1 MSSLDFERADT
12 PTTPVTFDE
21 LQRELGSSDV
31 TFDGEP
37 TVRKQ
42 AGGANEQAVR
52 SVTDTLWAGS
62 ATINEE
68 YELERHIKEFV
79 EEGRVFPAINKAL
92 IAWGYTKDK
101 IRRVFQKVTGIDPV
115 QAYIDVSTYT
125 IPPDAVPR
133 YNYGWGPSK
142 DKKADYYFIL
152 PFLSKYAIYQQTGL
166 DREIVYE
173 NFVLSATREELKSYV
188 KDVRAVSM
196 DSLDTDSDI
205 IQRVASVQA
214 YKFQTQEAQSLSAR
228 ATELKRAGEGVLA
241 LKMVKY
247 AYSEDQITKEEY
259 DQLNLQIEAADPSEM
274 TNEDILRQ
282 KEMDKYQRSQEGR
295 TLEDEMTN
303 VKIPQDHF
311 KDKLEDTN
319 HVDMKQLSA
328 DAYDLLT
335 EIAKTVPGFEIEPLS
350 QVVDLLNV
358 ENLSSDESDHIDAGS
373 ISFVV
378 QINDSKTK
386 TQKKALVIM
395 FIVNGMLQYAGKFKG
410 EDNREYALSSP
421 GINAYFDA
429 AEGKSIED
437 MHYSPQAVPG
447 QENSG
452 PYR

>member
-1 MSSLDFERADT
+1 MPSLDFERADDSAT
-12 PTTPVTFDE
+12 PISFDD
-21 LQRELGSSDV
+21 LQRGIGSSDV
-31 TFDGEP
+31 SFDQEP
-37 TVRKQ
+37 IVRKE
-42 AGGANEQAVR
+42 AASNEQGVR
-52 SVTDTLWAGS
+52 AVTDTLWAGS

-79 EEGRVFPAINKAL
+79 EEGRVFPSINKAL
-92 IAWGYTKDK
+92 IAYGYSKDK

-152 PFLSKYAIYQQTGL
+152 PFISKYAIYQQTGL

-196 DSLDTDSDI
+196 DSLDNDSDI
-205 IQRVASVQA
+205 IQRVASIQA
-214 YKFQTQEAQSLSAR
+214 PEFETEAARHLSAEVSR
-228 ATELKRAGEGVLA
+228 LKTLGEGDLA
-241 LKMVKY
+241 LKMAKY
-247 AYSEDQITKEEY
+247 AFAEDQITRVEF
-259 DQLNLQIEAADPSEM
+259 DQLSRQIQAADPSEM
-274 TNEDILRQ
+274 TNEDIQYKREL
-282 KEMDKYQRSQEGR
+282 DKYQRSQEGR
-295 TLEDEMTN
+295 TVEDEVTN
-303 VKIPQDHF
+303 VKIPQESF
-311 KDKLEDTN
+311 KEKLEDVN
-319 HVDMKQLSA
+319 YVDMKQLSS

-350 QVVDLLNV
+350 QTVDLINV
-358 ENLSSDESDHIDAGS
+358 ESLSTDESDHINTGS
-373 ISFVV
+373 IRFVV
-378 QINDSKTK
+378 QVSDYK
-386 TQKKALVIM
+386 TQTEKKALVIM
-395 FIVNGMLQYAGKFKG
+395 FIVNGKLQYTGKFKG

-429 AEGKSIED
+429 SEGKSIED